1 MVEVVRH
8 MPVSPQRVFAVLAD
22 GWTYPL
28 WVVGAT
34 HMREVDDNW
43 PQPGARLHHS
53 VGAWPLMLSDV
64 TEVIAV
70 VPERRLELQA
80 FARPLGGARIVIEL
94 QARDGGTDVS
104 MNERL
109 ARGVGRL
116 VPGVMQQLMLRPR
129 NIESLQRLE
138 AIAVNGAPG
147 PAR

>member
-8 MPVSPQRVFAVLAD
+8 MPVPPERVFAVLAD

-34 HMREVDDNW
+34 HMREVDEHW
-43 PQPGARLHHS
+43 PRPGARLHHS

-70 VPERRLELQA
+70 VPERRLELEA
-80 FARPLGGARIVIEL
+80 YARPLGGARIVIEL
-94 QARDGGTDVS
+94 RARDGGTEVS
-104 MNERL
+104 MNEWL
-109 ARGVGRL
+109 GRGVGRL
-116 VPGVMQQLMLRPR
+116 VPGVVQQLMLRPR

-138 AIAVNGAPG
+138 AIAVSGAAG
-147 PAR
+147 LAR

>member
-1 MVEVVRH
+1 
-8 MPVSPQRVFAVLAD
+8 
-22 GWTYPL
+22 
-28 WVVGAT
+28 
-34 HMREVDDNW
+34 MREVDDNW

-94 QARDGGTDVS
+94 RARDGGTDVS

-116 VPGVMQQLMLRPR
+116 VPGAMQQLMLRPR